1 MHPAKGDYQPP
12 ELFLRNVVIFRKYQ
26 AGRLFYAAPLGGGSD
41 AIRFASWIPTASST
55 RPATTAADCS
65 GRLRSKLH
73 EDLSAGE
80 YWVVVDT
87 ATSGSTKHAW
97 GSTKHAWWRTEP
109 TKCPTTDPV
118 KSP

>member
-80 YWVVVDT
+80 YWVVVDRYSNLGEYQ
-87 ATSGSTKHAW
+87 ACMGEYQACMV
-97 GSTKHAWWRTEP
+97 EP
-109 TKCPTTDPV
+109 LADVEQP
-118 KSP
+118 